1 MKKTIISLLT
11 AAAAII
17 SQTAAAQTVT
27 GTWEMLPG
35 YSTPSKIVET
45 PEYVYVQSASSLC
58 GYDKTTGEVLALNAT
73 NRLNGNNVKNFWYNP
88 EEGYMFVL
96 HTDENIDLVYDDG
109 RTINVPDLRDA
120 TITVDKT
127 VNDVGFAG
135 GKAYVAT
142 RSGMLVI
149 DAEHGAVTESTLW
162 GKNVI
167 AIAATEKKIIMWIG
181 WADGG
186 MYVADRA
193 GSHHNFDQSFT
204 KTAVGGVYSNT
215 KQPFYLRISDNKLL
229 TVNGATPYII
239 NVNND
244 ATDNSKVCTAA
255 SIANVTLDNTAID
268 IPTKDGALLKKDDKL
283 YYIGADGTLKKTVT
297 MAEADGRLATDRNAT
312 GEKVWLADAN
322 GYGQYDVAAG
332 TYAIAPV
339 RPSGTSGTNVGML
352 RQASNG
358 DIYISTLPR
367 MMIAGS
373 SDGQASHFDIWSE
386 KQGISPLKWASPT
399 NLYSMTINPNNDKEI
414 IASFR
419 SSVRKFKIGTDKEP
433 SSEYIYNTSNTPFV
447 SGALFNDV
455 KVDQEG
461 NLWILHI
468 NITEPK
474 IYKALAGSWET
485 EIKPEYWSRYD
496 ISGLSVGS
504 HSPRFVIDENNRLII
519 VSGNGCIAAIE
530 MPDNTSPLNQ
540 STPSFIHSLSIDAD
554 ELSTSFGVVNSI
566 WIDKKGAVWGGCSTG
581 VFVIPDTKQLL
592 QSSFHITRPKV
603 ARNDGTNLADFLLD
617 NVEVAN
623 IYVDE
628 NNEKWIS
635 TIGSGLY
642 RVNADGTQIIERY
655 HLGNS
660 DIPSDNVYCALAD
673 KNSNKVFVGT
683 DKGLAIYH
691 STTAPAAKD
700 YDEVYAY
707 PNPVTPDYTGYITIT
722 GLKANSLVKIADAA
736 GNVFYETKSD
746 GGLATWN
753 GCDASG
759 RRVKSGVYFVFASQS
774 GENISSSGAVT
785 KIVVVN

>member
-11 AAAAII
+11 AAAGII

-204 KTAVGGVYSNT
+204 KSAAGVYPNADQRYYERIGTNKLMAVNGGVA
-215 KQPFYLRISDNKLL
+215 QII
-229 TVNGATPYII
+229 TV
-239 NVNND
+239 D
-244 ATDNSKVCTAA
+244 DSATDNSKACTVNRVENATVGPKSLA
-255 SIANVTLDNTAID
+255 
-268 IPTKDGALLKKDDKL
+268 IPTKDGILMQNADKL
-283 YYIGADGTLKKTVT
+283 FYIGSDGSLKKTVSV
-297 MAEADGRLATDRNAT
+297 AEADGRLAADRNAT

-332 TYAIAPV
+332 AYAISPV

-358 DIYISTLPR
+358 DIYISTLQR
-367 MMIAGS
+367 TFVTGS
-373 SDGQASHFDIWSE
+373 ADGQASKFDVWSP
-386 KQGISPLKWASPT
+386 KTGVTPLNWNSPA
-399 NLYSMTINPNNDKEI
+399 NLYSMIINPNNEKEL

-419 SSVRKFKIGTDKEP
+419 PSVRRF
-433 SSEYIYNTSNTPFV
+433 NTETNTEFAYTTANTPFI
-447 SGALFNDV
+447 SNGLFNDV
-455 KVDQEG
+455 GVDKDG
-461 NLWILHI
+461 NLWVLHI
-468 NITEPK
+468 SGGTKPI
-474 IYKALAGSWET
+474 IYKALVGSWET
-485 EIKPEYWSRYD
+485 DVKTEGWSRYE
-496 ISGLSVGS
+496 ISGFSVDS
-504 HSPRFVIDENNRLII
+504 HTPRMVIDNSNRILTIAG
-519 VSGNGCIAAIE
+519 SDAIAAIQ
-530 MPDNTSPLNQ
+530 MPADKDPLTTSAKCVVH
-540 STPSFIHSLSIDAD
+540 STATDTD
-554 ELSTSFGVVNSI
+554 GMSTSFSHIRTITVDKNNWI
-566 WIDKKGAVWGGCSTG
+566 WCGTLSG
-581 VFVIPDTKQLL
+581 VFVIPDAKQMM
-592 QSSFHITRPKV
+592 QTNYNVTRPKV

-617 NVEVAN
+617 NVEIAN
-623 IYVDE
+623 IFVDE

-642 RVNADGTQIIERY
+642 RVNTDGTQIIERY

-683 DKGLAIYH
+683 DKGLSIYH
-691 STTAPAAKD
+691 ATTAPAAKD

>member
-11 AAAAII
+11 AVVGIFSLPA
-17 SQTAAAQTVT
+17 TAQTVT

-35 YSTPSKIVET
+35 YSAPSKIIET
-45 PEYVYVQSASSLC
+45 PEYVYVQSATSLC
-58 GYDKTTGEVLALNAT
+58 GYDKTTGEVLALNAA

-127 VNDVGFAG
+127 VQDVGFAA

-142 RSGMLVI
+142 RSGMIVI

-204 KTAVGGVYSNT
+204 RSASGVYPNAEQRYYERIGANKLMAVNGGVA
-215 KQPFYLRISDNKLL
+215 QII
-229 TVNGATPYII
+229 TV
-239 NVNND
+239 D
-244 ATDNSKVCTAA
+244 DSATDNSKACTVNRVENATVGA
-255 SIANVTLDNTAID
+255 KSLA
-268 IPTKDGALLKKDDKL
+268 IPTKDGIMIQNADKL
-283 YYIGADGTLKKTVT
+283 YYIGADGSLKKTISV
-297 MAEADGRLATDRNAT
+297 AEANGRLAADRSAT
-312 GEKVWLADAN
+312 GEKIWLADNA

-367 MMIAGS
+367 TFVAGS
-373 SDGQASHFDIWSE
+373 TDGQVSKFDVWSP
-386 KQGISPLKWASPT
+386 KTGVTPLDWNSPT
-399 NLYSMTINPNNDKEI
+399 NLYSMIINPQNEKEL

-419 SSVRKFKIGTDKEP
+419 TSVRRF
-433 SSEYIYNTSNTPFV
+433 NTETNTEFVYSTANTPFV
-447 SGALFNDV
+447 SNLIFNDV
-455 KVDQEG
+455 KVDKDG
-461 NLWILHI
+461 NLWVLHI
-468 NITEPK
+468 SNGRTPIL
-474 IYKALAGSWET
+474 YKALSGSWET
-485 EIKPEYWSRYD
+485 ESTPEGWSWYEVSNFNVDSHVPRMAID
-496 ISGLSVGS
+496 TSNRIVTIAGS
-504 HSPRFVIDENNRLII
+504 NA
-519 VSGNGCIAAIE
+519 IAAIQ
-530 MPDNTSPLNQ
+530 MPDSKSPLTNSVKCVVH
-540 STPSFIHSLSIDAD
+540 STAMDTD
-554 ELSTSFGVVNSI
+554 GMSTAFSHI
-566 WIDKKGAVWGGCSTG
+566 RTIIIDKTNWIWCGTLSG
-581 VFVIPDTKQLL
+581 VFVIPDTKQMM
-592 QSSFHITRPKV
+592 QTNYNVTRPKV

-617 NVEVAN
+617 NVEITN
-623 IYVDE
+623 ISVDE

-655 HLGNS
+655 HTGNS
-660 DIPSDNVYCALAD
+660 DIPSENIYCALAD

-683 DKGLAIYH
+683 DKGLAIFH
-691 STTAPAAKD
+691 STTAPAAKN

-722 GLKANSLVKIADAA
+722 GLKADSLVKIADAA

-774 GENISSSGAVT
+774 GENSGSSGAVT

>member
-11 AAAAII
+11 AAAALI

-127 VNDVGFAG
+127 VNDVGFVG

-297 MAEADGRLATDRNAT
+297 MAEADGKLAADRNAT

-332 TYAIAPV
+332 AYAITPV

-367 MMIAGS
+367 TFVTGS
-373 SDGQASHFDIWSE
+373 ADGQASKFDVWSS
-386 KQGISPLKWASPT
+386 KTGVTPINWNSPT
-399 NLYSMTINPNNDKEI
+399 NLYSMILNPNNEKEL

-419 SSVRKFKIGTDKEP
+419 TSVRRF
-433 SSEYIYNTSNTPFV
+433 NTETNTEFVYSTANTPFV
-447 SGALFNDV
+447 SGLLFNDV
-455 KVDQEG
+455 KVDNDG
-461 NLWILHI
+461 NLWVLHI
-468 NITEPK
+468 SGGTKPI
-474 IYKALAGSWET
+474 IYKAIAGSWET
-485 EIKPEYWSRYD
+485 DVKTEGWSRYE
-496 ISGLSVGS
+496 ISGFSIDSHTPRMAVDNSNRILTIAGS
-504 HSPRFVIDENNRLII
+504 DA
-519 VSGNGCIAAIE
+519 IAAIQ
-530 MPDNTSPLNQ
+530 MPASKDPLTTSTKCVVH
-540 STPSFIHSLSIDAD
+540 STATDAD
-554 ELSTSFGVVNSI
+554 GMSTSFSHI
-566 WIDKKGAVWGGCSTG
+566 RTIIIDKNNWIWCGTGSG
-581 VFVIPDTKQLL
+581 VFVVQTPKELM
-592 QSSFHITRPKV
+592 QSSYSVSRPRV
-603 ARNDGTNLADFLLD
+603 SRNDGTNLADFLLD
-617 NVEVAN
+617 NVEIAN

-691 STTAPAAKD
+691 ATTAPAAKD

>member
-11 AAAAII
+11 AAAGII

-135 GKAYVAT
+135 GKAYVGT
-142 RSGMLVI
+142 KSGMLVI

-204 KTAVGGVYSNT
+204 KTAAGGVYSNT

-239 NVNND
+239 NVDND

-268 IPTKDGALLKKDDKL
+268 LPTKDGALLKKDDKL

-297 MAEADGRLATDRNAT
+297 VAEANGKLAADRNAT

-332 TYAIAPV
+332 AYAITPV

-367 MMIAGS
+367 KTSSIS
-373 SDGQASHFDIWSE
+373 SDGQVSRFDIWTQE
-386 KQGISPLKWASPT
+386 KGFSPLNWSAPS
-399 NLYSMTINPNNDKEI
+399 NLYSMTINPNNEKELLT
-414 IASFR
+414 SFR
-419 SSVRKFKIGTDKEP
+419 TSVRRFNTETN
-433 SSEYIYNTSNTPFV
+433 SEFVYTTANTPFV
-447 SGALFNDV
+447 SGLLFNDV
-455 KVDQEG
+455 KVDKDG
-461 NLWILHI
+461 NLWVLHI
-468 NITEPK
+468 SGGSKPI

-485 EIKPEYWSRYD
+485 EVKPEGWSRFE
-496 ISGLSVGS
+496 IPNFTSGD
-504 HSPRFVIDENNRLII
+504 HSPRFVIDEHNHII
-519 VSGNGCIAAIE
+519 VITGYASIAAIQ
-530 MPDNTSPLNQ
+530 MPDKNEALTQ
-540 STPSFIHSLSIDAD
+540 STPAFVHSLSTDSDGISTAISYTIAISIDKTNRIWCGSRECVFFIPNAKQM
-554 ELSTSFGVVNSI
+554 LQTSFN
-566 WIDKKGAVWGGCSTG
+566 
-581 VFVIPDTKQLL
+581 
-592 QSSFHITRPKV
+592 ITRPKV

-617 NVEVAN
+617 NVEVADL
-623 IYVDE
+623 YVDE

-673 KNSNKVFVGT
+673 KNSNKIFVGT

>member
-11 AAAAII
+11 AVVGIFSLAA
-17 SQTAAAQTVT
+17 TAQTVT

-35 YSTPSKIVET
+35 YSAPSKIIET
-45 PEYVYVQSASSLC
+45 PEYVYVQSATSLC
-58 GYDKTTGEVLALNAT
+58 GYDKTTGEVLALNAA

-127 VNDVGFAG
+127 VQDVGFAA

-142 RSGMLVI
+142 RSGMIVI

-193 GSHHNFDQSFT
+193 GSHHNFEQSFT
-204 KTAVGGVYSNT
+204 RSASEVYPNAEQRYYERIGANKLMAVNGGVA
-215 KQPFYLRISDNKLL
+215 QII
-229 TVNGATPYII
+229 TV
-239 NVNND
+239 D
-244 ATDNSKVCTAA
+244 DSATDNSKACTVNRVENATVGA
-255 SIANVTLDNTAID
+255 KSLA
-268 IPTKDGALLKKDDKL
+268 IPTKDGIMMQNADKL
-283 YYIGADGTLKKTVT
+283 YYIGADGSLKKTISL
-297 MAEADGRLATDRNAT
+297 AEANGRLAADRNAT
-312 GEKVWLADAN
+312 GEKIWLADNA

-352 RQASNG
+352 RQSSNG

-367 MMIAGS
+367 SSVSGS
-373 SDGQASHFDIWSE
+373 SDGQASKFDIWSP
-386 KQGISPLKWASPT
+386 KTGITPLNWNSPA
-399 NLYSMTINPNNDKEI
+399 NLYSMIVNPNNEKEL

-419 SSVRKFKIGTDKEP
+419 PSVRRF
-433 SSEYIYNTSNTPFV
+433 NTETNTEFVYTTANTPFI
-447 SGALFNDV
+447 SNGLFNDV
-455 KVDQEG
+455 TVDKEG
-461 NLWILHI
+461 NLWVLHI
-468 NITEPK
+468 SSGTKPV

-485 EIKPEYWSRYD
+485 DVKTEGWSNLE
-496 ISGLSVGS
+496 ISGFTVGS
-504 HSPRFVIDENNRLII
+504 HAPRMAIDELNRII
-519 VSGNGCIAAIE
+519 VISGSASIAAIR
-530 MPDNTSPLNQ
+530 MPDKNALLNNSTSYHVH
-540 STPSFIHSLSIDAD
+540 STTIDTD
-554 ELSTSFGVVNSI
+554 GMTTSFGNI
-566 WIDKKGAVWGGCSTG
+566 PAMIIDKNNWIWGGTGYG
-581 VFVIPDTKQLL
+581 VFVVPDTKQLL

-617 NVEVAN
+617 NVEIAN
-623 IYVDE
+623 ISVDE

-642 RVNADGTQIIERY
+642 RVNHDGTQIIDRY
-655 HLGNS
+655 HTGNS
-660 DIPSDNVYCALAD
+660 DIPSDNIFCALAD

-683 DKGLAIYH
+683 DKGLAIFH
-691 STTAPAAKD
+691 STTAPAAKN
-700 YDEVYAY
+700 YDKVYAY

-722 GLKANSLVKIADAA
+722 GLKADSLVKIADAA

-774 GENISSSGAVT
+774 GENSGSSGAVT

>member
-11 AAAAII
+11 AAAALI

-96 HTDENIDLVYDDG
+96 HTDENIDMVYDDG

-142 RSGMLVI
+142 KSGMLVI

-181 WADGG
+181 WANGG

-204 KTAVGGVYSNT
+204 KTAAGGVYSNT

-239 NVNND
+239 NVDND

-255 SIANVTLDNTAID
+255 SIANVTVDNTALD

-297 MAEADGRLATDRNAT
+297 VAEADGRLAADRNAT

-332 TYAIAPV
+332 AYAITPV

-358 DIYISTLPR
+358 DIYISTRAVSNMSNAVNMAFNKATKL
-367 MMIAGS
+367 
-373 SDGQASHFDIWSE
+373 DIYTST
-386 KQGISPLKWASPT
+386 GVSPANCTVSNSIYSMRINPLKNAEILTSHHTQIAKQNIETGERIVFNTAQYPFSGNT
-399 NLYSMTINPNNDKEI
+399 GVYND
-414 IASFR
+414 IA
-419 SSVRKFKIGTDKEP
+419 
-433 SSEYIYNTSNTPFV
+433 
-447 SGALFNDV
+447 
-455 KVDQEG
+455 VDRHG
-461 NLWILHI
+461 NLWFLS
-468 NITEPK
+468 NDNLFK
-474 IYKALAGSWET
+474 GLKGFWEDG
-485 EIKPEYWSRYD
+485 IKPEGWSYVPISNFNTNLSGRMCID
-496 ISGLSVGS
+496 EQNSIVVISGFSA
-504 HSPRFVIDENNRLII
+504 
-519 VSGNGCIAAIE
+519 IAAVK
-530 MPDNTSPLNQ
+530 MPEAKEPLTKSTSVYVH
-540 STPSFIHSLSIDAD
+540 STTEDIDGF
-554 ELSTSFGVVNSI
+554 STSFAHSLAI
-566 WIDKKGAVWGGCSTG
+566 TIDKSNKIWLGTDSG
-581 VFVIPDTKQLL
+581 VFFIPDAKQLM
-592 QSSFHITRPKV
+592 QPSYKVTRPRV
-603 ARNDGTNLADFLLD
+603 PRNDGTNLADFLLD
-617 NVEVAN
+617 NVTIEN
-623 IYVDE
+623 IFVDE

>member
-11 AAAAII
+11 AAAALI
-17 SQTAAAQTVT
+17 SQTATAQTVT

-135 GKAYVAT
+135 GKAYVGT
-142 RSGMLVI
+142 KSGMLVI

-181 WADGG
+181 WADGS

-193 GSHHNFDQSFT
+193 GSHHNFEQSFT
-204 KTAVGGVYSNT
+204 KSAAGVYPNAEQRYYERIGTNKLMAVNGGVA
-215 KQPFYLRISDNKLL
+215 Q
-229 TVNGATPYII
+229 II
-239 NVNND
+239 TID
-244 ATDNSKVCTAA
+244 DSATDNSKACTVNRVENATVGA
-255 SIANVTLDNTAID
+255 KSLA
-268 IPTKDGALLKKDDKL
+268 IPTKDGILMQNADKL
-283 YYIGADGTLKKTVT
+283 FYIGSDGSLKKTVSV
-297 MAEADGRLATDRNAT
+297 AEADGRLAADRNAT
-312 GEKVWLADAN
+312 GEKIWLADAN

-332 TYAIAPV
+332 AYAITPV

-367 MMIAGS
+367 TFVTGS
-373 SDGQASHFDIWSE
+373 ADGQASKFDIWSP
-386 KQGISPLKWASPT
+386 KTGVTPLNWNSQT
-399 NLYSMTINPNNDKEI
+399 NLYSMIINPNNEKEL

-419 SSVRKFKIGTDKEP
+419 SSVRRFNTETN
-433 SSEYIYNTSNTPFV
+433 SEFVYSTANTPFV
-447 SGALFNDV
+447 SGLLFNDV
-455 KVDQEG
+455 KVDNDG
-461 NLWILHI
+461 NLWVLHI
-468 NITEPK
+468 SGGTKPI
-474 IYKALAGSWET
+474 IYKAIAGSWET
-485 EIKPEYWSRYD
+485 DVKTEGWSRYEILGFSID
-496 ISGLSVGS
+496 SHTPRMAVDNSNRILTIAGS
-504 HSPRFVIDENNRLII
+504 DA
-519 VSGNGCIAAIE
+519 IAAIQ
-530 MPDNTSPLNQ
+530 MPASKDPLTTSTKCAVH
-540 STPSFIHSLSIDAD
+540 STATDAD
-554 ELSTSFGVVNSI
+554 GMSTSFSHI
-566 WIDKKGAVWGGCSTG
+566 RTIIIDKNNWIWCGTLSG
-581 VFVIPDTKQLL
+581 VFVIPDAKQMM
-592 QSSFHITRPKV
+592 QTNYNVTRPKV

-617 NVEVAN
+617 NVGIAN
-623 IYVDE
+623 ISVDE

-642 RVNADGTQIIERY
+642 RVSADGTQIIERY
-655 HLGNS
+655 YTGNS

-691 STTAPAAKD
+691 ATTAPAAKD

>member
-11 AAAAII
+11 AAAALI

-204 KTAVGGVYSNT
+204 RSAAGGVYSNT

-268 IPTKDGALLKKDDKL
+268 LPTKDGALLKKDDKL

-297 MAEADGRLATDRNAT
+297 VAEANGKLAADRNAT

-322 GYGQYDVAAG
+322 GYGHYDVAAG
-332 TYAIAPV
+332 AYAISPV

-367 MMIAGS
+367 IPVTGS
-373 SDGQASHFDIWSE
+373 VDGMASKFDIWSP
-386 KQGISPLKWASPT
+386 KTGVTPLNWNSPT
-399 NLYSMTINPNNDKEI
+399 NLYSMVINPNNEKEI

-419 SSVRKFKIGTDKEP
+419 TSVRRF
-433 SSEYIYNTSNTPFV
+433 NTETNTEFVYSTANTPFV
-447 SGALFNDV
+447 SGMLFNDV
-455 KVDQEG
+455 KVDNDG
-461 NLWILHI
+461 NLWVLHI
-468 NITEPK
+468 SGGSKPI
-474 IYKALAGSWET
+474 IYKALKGSWET
-485 EIKPEYWSRYD
+485 ESKPEGWSRLE
-496 ISGLSVGS
+496 ISNLSVRS
-504 HSPRFVIDENNRLII
+504 HAPRIIIDEINKLVVITGNAAISAVNMPEKDKPLTDSTQYFIRQTRIDEND
-519 VSGNGCIAAIE
+519 
-530 MPDNTSPLNQ
+530 MTTSWDDALSITIDKQNWIWCGTGTGIYVIKDAKQ
-540 STPSFIHSLSIDAD
+540 IMQPSFNIS
-554 ELSTSFGVVNSI
+554 
-566 WIDKKGAVWGGCSTG
+566 
-581 VFVIPDTKQLL
+581 
-592 QSSFHITRPKV
+592 RPKV

-617 NVEVAN
+617 NVVVAN

-683 DKGLAIYH
+683 DKGLVIYH

>member
-11 AAAAII
+11 AVVGIFSLPA
-17 SQTAAAQTVT
+17 TAQTVT

-35 YSTPSKIVET
+35 YSAPSKIIET
-45 PEYVYVQSASSLC
+45 PEYVYVQSATSLC
-58 GYDKTTGEVLALNAT
+58 GYDKTTGEVLALNAA

-127 VNDVGFAG
+127 VQDVGFAA

-142 RSGMLVI
+142 RSGMIVI

-193 GSHHNFDQSFT
+193 GSHHNFEQSFT
-204 KTAVGGVYSNT
+204 RSASGVYPNAEQRYYERIGANKLMAVNGGVA
-215 KQPFYLRISDNKLL
+215 QII
-229 TVNGATPYII
+229 TV
-239 NVNND
+239 D
-244 ATDNSKVCTAA
+244 DSATDNSKACTVNRVENATVGA
-255 SIANVTLDNTAID
+255 KSLA
-268 IPTKDGALLKKDDKL
+268 IPTKDGIMMQNADKL
-283 YYIGADGTLKKTVT
+283 FYIGADGSLKKTISV
-297 MAEADGRLATDRNAT
+297 AEANGRLAADRNAT
-312 GEKVWLADAN
+312 GEKIWLADNA

-332 TYAIAPV
+332 AYAIAPV

-352 RQASNG
+352 RQSSNG
-358 DIYISTLPR
+358 DIYISTL
-367 MMIAGS
+367 
-373 SDGQASHFDIWSE
+373 
-386 KQGISPLKWASPT
+386 GISNLSGAIDLAFNKVAKLDVYSSGVITPAKCALPT
-399 NLYSMTINPNNDKEI
+399 SLYSLHVNPLHEKEI
-414 IASFR
+414 LSSHHSLIA
-419 SSVRKFKIGTDKEP
+419 KENI
-433 SSEYIYNTSNTPFV
+433 ETGNQTVFNTAQPPF
-447 SGALFNDV
+447 SGKTGVFADIR
-455 KVDQEG
+455 VDNNG
-461 NLWILHI
+461 NLWFISDNYVFKGKKGTWENGIQPEGWSYIRLNEFVANLSSRFCIDETHRVVIATGENQICAIAMPENNAALSESTQYKILSLS
-468 NITEPK
+468 TD
-474 IYKALAGSWET
+474 YDGST
-485 EIKPEYWSRYD
+485 TS
-496 ISGLSVGS
+496 SGGKLPAIVIDKSNRIWIGGDGSV
-504 HSPRFVIDENNRLII
+504 FVIDDARQIFQ
-519 VSGNGCIAAIE
+519 NGFAAR
-530 MPDNTSPLNQ
+530 
-540 STPSFIHSLSIDAD
+540 
-554 ELSTSFGVVNSI
+554 
-566 WIDKKGAVWGGCSTG
+566 
-581 VFVIPDTKQLL
+581 
-592 QSSFHITRPKV
+592 RPKV
-603 ARNDGTNLADFLLD
+603 PRNDGTNLADYLLD
-617 NVEVAN
+617 NVIVYD
-623 IYVDE
+623 IFIDE

-635 TIGSGLY
+635 TYGSGLY
-642 RVNADGTQIIERY
+642 RVNNDGTQIIDRY
-655 HLGNS
+655 HTGNS
-660 DIPSDNVYCALAD
+660 DIPSDNIFCALAD

-683 DKGLAIYH
+683 DKGLAIFH
-691 STTAPAAKD
+691 STTAPAAKN

-722 GLKANSLVKIADAA
+722 GLKADSLVKIADAA

-774 GENISSSGAVT
+774 GENSGSSGAVT

>member
-11 AAAAII
+11 ASAALI

-204 KTAVGGVYSNT
+204 RSAAGGVYSNT

-244 ATDNSKVCTAA
+244 ATDNSKVCAAA
-255 SIANVTLDNTAID
+255 SIANVTLDNTAMD

-297 MAEADGRLATDRNAT
+297 VAEANGKLAADRNAT

-322 GYGQYDVAAG
+322 GYGHYDVAAG
-332 TYAIAPV
+332 AYAITPV

-358 DIYISTLPR
+358 DIYISTRGISNATDAVNMAFNKATKL
-367 MMIAGS
+367 
-373 SDGQASHFDIWSE
+373 DIYNS
-386 KQGISPLKWASPT
+386 KGISPAQCTVPNSIYSLRINPT
-399 NLYSMTINPNNDKEI
+399 NEKEI
-414 IASFR
+414 VSSHHTLIA
-419 SSVRKFKIGTDKEP
+419 KENI
-433 SSEYIYNTSNTPFV
+433 ETGERIIFNTSQAPF
-447 SGALFNDV
+447 
-455 KVDQEG
+455 
-461 NLWILHI
+461 
-468 NITEPK
+468 
-474 IYKALAGSWET
+474 
-485 EIKPEYWSRYD
+485 
-496 ISGLSVGS
+496 
-504 HSPRFVIDENNRLII
+504 
-519 VSGNGCIAAIE
+519 SGN
-530 MPDNTSPLNQ
+530 
-540 STPSFIHSLSIDAD
+540 
-554 ELSTSFGVVNSI
+554 
-566 WIDKKGAVWGGCSTG
+566 TG
-581 VFVIPDTKQLL
+581 VFNDITVDSNGNIWVLTNDKVFKGIKGFWEDGINPEGWSYVTLPNFNTDLSERMCIDEKNSIVVIAGCEVVAAIKMPDKQSSLTQSTTYYTHSTSVDSDGLTSPMMRATTIVLDKNGHMWIGTISGVYYIPDTRQML
-592 QSSFHITRPKV
+592 QQSFSITRPKV

-617 NVEVAN
+617 NVEVVD

-673 KNSNKVFVGT
+673 KNSNKIFVGT

-722 GLKANSLVKIADAA
+722 GLKANSLVKIADAV